1 MSVINVAKFT
11 AVLCA
16 FVCAVAGVVWS
27 AVAAERSTA
36 RHAFVKYEAADAML
50 AAVLARESALRG
62 FAQTRNPS
70 FLESYDEASAALAE
84 AADLAR
90 AHADGRNAER
100 LSIAE
105 QERIAE
111 RWAGSANDAIIRA
124 RNGREISAESNAV
137 RSGLLA
143 RFRESNDE
151 LRDLVQEQADAAYGA
166 GLRRT
171 VALIV
176 ILSAA
181 FAGMAG
187 MLLSRLRRQERER
200 QLADQS
206 YHSTQREF
214 AEILQVTETESEAHA
229 LVKRHLERTLPGSDV
244 VVLNRNNSQNR
255 LEATTPVNTASAFAH
270 RLVDSAPNSCLA
282 VRLGR
287 PHEQSS
293 HREPLLAC
301 NLCGLDR
308 RSICVPSLVGGEVIG
323 SVLVTHDAELADADR
338 NRISES
344 VSQAA
349 PVLANLRNLAV
360 AEVRAAT
367 DALTGLPNA
376 RALRDTLMRMLAQAA
391 RSELTLAAVLCDL
404 DNFKQIND
412 VYGHMMGDQVLREL
426 GWLLDSQQ
434 APGRGMAR
442 ASDFS
447 ARYGGEEFALILPDT
462 SMDGA
467 LSAAERLRHRVTT
480 LTMLPEL
487 TVLNR
492 QPFALTCSIGVATFP
507 IHASIPSDLIV
518 AADTALYTAKTAGKN
533 CVRMALPAN
542 PSPSVAAP
550 LVGS

>member
-1 MSVINVAKFT
+1 MINVAKFA

-27 AVAAERSTA
+27 AVAGERSTA
-36 RHAFVKYEAADAML
+36 RHAFAKYETADAML

-62 FAQTRNPS
+62 FAQTQNPS

-90 AHADGRNAER
+90 THADRREAEL
-100 LSIAE
+100 LSLAA

-137 RSGLLA
+137 RSGLMS
-143 RFRESNDE
+143 RFREYNDE
-151 LRDLVQEQADAAYGA
+151 LRDLVEEEADKAYGA

-176 ILSAA
+176 VLSAS
-181 FAGMAG
+181 FAGMAAV
-187 MLLSRLRRQERER
+187 LLSRLRRQERER
-200 QLADQS
+200 QQAAHD

-229 LVKRHLERTLPGSDV
+229 LVKRHLERAMPGSDV

-255 LEATTPVNTASAFAH
+255 LEATTPVNAASAFAQ
-270 RLVDSAPNSCLA
+270 RLFDSVPNSCLA

-287 PHEQSS
+287 PHEQSKE
-293 HREPLLAC
+293 REPLLAC
-301 NLCGLDR
+301 GLCGLER

-323 SVLVTHDAELADADR
+323 SVLLTHDAALDQRER

-376 RALRDTLMRMLAQAA
+376 RALRDTLKRMLAQAA

-412 VYGHMMGDQVLREL
+412 LYGHEMGDKALAATGAAMRNGLRE
-426 GWLLDSQQ
+426 
-434 APGRGMAR
+434 
-442 ASDFS
+442 SDV
-447 ARYGGEEFALILPDT
+447 AGRYGGEEFLILLPDT
-462 SMDGA
+462 PLDGA
-467 LSAAERLRHRVTT
+467 VVLAEKLRQELMLVEVPGVDRSVTAS
-480 LTMLPEL
+480 
-487 TVLNR
+487 
-492 QPFALTCSIGVATFP
+492 FGVAVFP
-507 IHASIPSDLIV
+507 TDAPDGEML
-518 AADTALYTAKTAGKN
+518 
-533 CVRMALPAN
+533 VRMADRALY
-542 PSPSVAAP
+542 AAKSRGRNCVVTSAE
-550 LVGS
+550 LIASGSDKTS